1 MKVISKEQAQAII
14 DKVKRGECRVVNVT
28 CKNGET
34 FRMDLNKALYHRC
47 QFIVSGLTEDEWR
60 NKIDL
65 EIKEAERMAAEVEA
79 ATNQQIDLKSN
90 DDGDACTDTDK
101 KATTYV

>member
-14 DKVKRGECRVVNVT
+14 DKVKRGERRVVNVT

-60 NKIDL
+60 NKVDL
-65 EIKEAERMAAEVEA
+65 EIEEAERMAA
-79 ATNQQIDLKSN
+79 ATTTNQLQQIDLESN
-90 DDGDACTDTDK
+90 DDDDACTDTDK
-101 KATTYV
+101 TGTTYF

>member
-1 MKVISKEQAQAII
+1 MKGISKDQAQAII
-14 DKVKRGECRVVNVT
+14 DKVKRGERRVVNVT

-47 QFIVSGLTEDEWR
+47 QFIVSEDEWR

-65 EIKEAERMAAEVEA
+65 EIEEAERMAAEVEA
-79 ATNQQIDLKSN
+79 ATNKQIDLKSN
-90 DDGDACTDTDK
+90 DVVDACTDTDK
-101 KATTYV
+101 KATTYF